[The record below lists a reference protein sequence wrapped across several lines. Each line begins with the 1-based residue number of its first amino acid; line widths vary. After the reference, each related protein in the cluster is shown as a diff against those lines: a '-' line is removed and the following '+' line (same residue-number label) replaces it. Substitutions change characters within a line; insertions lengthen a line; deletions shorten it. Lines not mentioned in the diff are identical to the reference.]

1 MKKGMKLREGT
12 PVITAYEDASGFP
25 DEQRANSYRQ
35 EMNSRSP
42 GWTVEK
48 VKLGGVEKWRV
59 VRLGE
64 RVFDTWEKKVGNVTV
79 TYSTVGYSHS
89 CDWRREDSITGTMTL
104 RQTVDAGRN

>member
-64 RVFDTWEKKVGNVTV
+64 RVFDT
-79 TYSTVGYSHS
+79 
-89 CDWRREDSITGTMTL
+89 
-104 RQTVDAGRN
+104 